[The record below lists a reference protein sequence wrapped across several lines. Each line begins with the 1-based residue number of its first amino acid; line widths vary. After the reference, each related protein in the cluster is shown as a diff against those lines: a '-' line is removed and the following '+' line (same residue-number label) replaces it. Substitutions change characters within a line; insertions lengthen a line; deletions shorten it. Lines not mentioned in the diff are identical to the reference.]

1 MGWEIIVSHLKG
13 LSRFSS
19 PQRTIARARINVD
32 RPAPYLTLYYA
43 GIYWRLTW
51 QGGGGKGGTY
61 FANLELESQFHFE
74 NQDNSFLGIQGVRT
88 TSHTG
93 NVLKKREKNTFLN
106 NNNFSGASE
115 TPIGEQCW
123 PRLILEL
130 SKLLWRKTFTFE
142 QFCLYPW
149 SRVVDEALLR

>member
-1 MGWEIIVSHLKG
+1 M
-13 LSRFSS
+13 
-19 PQRTIARARINVD
+19 
-32 RPAPYLTLYYA
+32 
-43 GIYWRLTW
+43 W

-93 NVLKKREKNTFLN
+93 NILRKREKNTFLN

-115 TPIGEQCW
+115 TRIEGSSFGHP
-123 PRLILEL
+123 
-130 SKLLWRKTFTFE
+130 S
-142 QFCLYPW
+142 Y
-149 SRVVDEALLR
+149 